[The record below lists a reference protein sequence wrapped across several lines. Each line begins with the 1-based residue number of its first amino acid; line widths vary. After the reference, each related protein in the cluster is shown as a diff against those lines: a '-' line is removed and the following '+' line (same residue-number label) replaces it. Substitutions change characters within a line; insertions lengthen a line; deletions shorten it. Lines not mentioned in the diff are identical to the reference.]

1 MKPISRRTM
10 IKGAGA
16 TLALPILDAMLPNT
30 AWAAPEQLVQNRMA
44 FVFFPNGAIMKDW
57 TPKQTG
63 ENFELSKTLKPLNSH
78 KKDLLVLSGLA
89 QTKARANGDGGGDHA
104 RNSAAFLTGAQPKK
118 TDGAEIRA
126 GISVDQIAAA
136 KIGTHT
142 KLPSLEIGIEPS
154 RQAGRCDSG
163 YSCAYVSNISWK
175 TPNTPMAK
183 EVNPKLVF
191 ERLFGS
197 GEDRKAMQE
206 RNFYRKSILD
216 FVASD
221 TQELKNKLGQTDK
234 QKLDEYFNS
243 VREIEQRIDRSMQDA
258 DVARPDVDIPD
269 GVPRDWA
276 EHVRLMYDMMVL
288 AFQTDT
294 TKVCTFMLANS
305 GSNRSFKEIGVNSGH
320 HQISHHRDSANLVEQ
335 LQKIDEY
342 SVKQFSYFLDRMKSI
357 KEGDGTLLDHSM
369 LLYGSAIS
377 DANRHRHEDLPILL
391 AGRGGGTLKTG
402 RHVKYREETPMN
414 NLFLSMLD
422 RMNSSVDSFGDS
434 TGRLDQLA

>member
-1 MKPISRRTM
+1 MV
-10 IKGAGA
+10 KGVGA

-30 AWAAPEQLVQNRMA
+30 AWAAPEQLVQNRMG
-44 FVFFPNGAIMKDW
+44 FIFFPNGAIMRDW
-57 TPKQTG
+57 TPSQEGDK
-63 ENFELSKTLKPLNSH
+63 FELSKTLKPLNSH
-78 KKDLLVLSGLA
+78 KNELLVLSGLA

-126 GISVDQIAAA
+126 GISVDQIAAE
-136 KIGTHT
+136 KIGKQS

-183 EVNPKLVF
+183 EVNPKLIF

-197 GEDRKAMQE
+197 GEDRKAMEE

-221 TQELKNKLGQTDK
+221 TQKLKNKLGQTDK
-234 QKLDEYFNS
+234 RKLEEYFNS
-243 VREIEQRIDRSMQDA
+243 VREIEQRIDRSMKDA
-258 DVARPDVDIPD
+258 EIARPDVDIPA
-269 GVPRDWA
+269 GVPKDWA
-276 EHVRLMYDMMVL
+276 EHVRMMYDLMVL

-320 HQISHHRDSANLVEQ
+320 HQISHHRDSENLVSQ

-342 SVKQFSYFLDRMKSI
+342 SVKQFSYFLDKMKSV

-377 DANRHRHEDLPILL
+377 DANRHSHHDLPIVI
-391 AGRGGGTLKTG
+391 AGGGSGTLKTG
-402 RHVKYREETPMN
+402 RHVKFEKETPMN

-422 RMNSSVDSFGDS
+422 RMNSGVEAFGDS
-434 TGRLDQLA
+434 TGRLEQLS